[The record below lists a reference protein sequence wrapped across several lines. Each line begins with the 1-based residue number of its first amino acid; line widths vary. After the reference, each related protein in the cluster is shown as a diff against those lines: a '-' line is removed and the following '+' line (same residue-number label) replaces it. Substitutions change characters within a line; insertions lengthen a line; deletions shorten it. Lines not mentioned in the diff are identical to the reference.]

1 MYNVA
6 NKKVDIFVNL
16 AGSISSHTSSSSQ
29 GIHTNHLAH
38 TLHPSLL
45 NHLRPL
51 LSFKVTY

>member
-38 TLHPSLL
+38 TLHPS
-45 NHLRPL
+45 H
-51 LSFKVTY
+51 